1 MSLPDARSPRAEGPS
16 PPPGA
21 AIATRL
27 DALAWQDLAARLDD
41 RGFATVP
48 RLLDASD
55 CRSLAALYDDDSAF
69 RSRVV
74 MQRHGFGS
82 GEYRYFG
89 YPLPPLAEAL
99 RAGLYARLA
108 PLANAW
114 CARLGREEEF
124 PRTLGE
130 QLARC
135 RAAGQ
140 ERPTPLLLRYAAGDY
155 NRLHQD
161 LYGGLVFPLQAT
173 ILLSAPQRDFEGGE
187 FLLLE
192 QRPRM
197 QSRGEV
203 VPLDQGDAVIF
214 AVNERPARGAR
225 GFHRVR
231 MRHGVATLRAGRR
244 FALGL
249 IFHDAR

>member
-1 MSLPDARSPRAEGPS
+1 MARAE
-16 PPPGA
+16 A
-21 AIATRL
+21 RL
-27 DALAWQDLAARLDD
+27 ADAGERAGSLDSRALDD
-41 RGFATVP
+41 RGFTTL
-48 RLLDASD
+48 RGLLAPAA
-55 CRSLAALYDDDSAF
+55 CRELAALYDEDAPF

-82 GEYRYFG
+82 GEYRYFA
-89 YPLPPLAEAL
+89 YPLPEPVEAL
-99 RAGLYARLA
+99 RVALYARLA
-108 PLANAW
+108 PIANAW
-114 CARLGREEEF
+114 CERLGKPERF
-124 PRTLGE
+124 PAALTE

-140 ERPTPLLLRYAAGDY
+140 ERPTPLLLRYGPGDY

-161 LYGGLVFPLQAT
+161 LYGGLVFPIQAT
-173 ILLSAPQRDFEGGE
+173 VLLSDPATEFEGGE

-203 VPLDQGDAVIF
+203 VPLGQGDAVVF
-214 AVNERPARGAR
+214 AVNERPALGAR

-231 MRHGVATLRAGRR
+231 MRHGVSTLRAGRR
-244 FALGL
+244 LALGV
-249 IFHDAR
+249 IFHDAP